1 MKKIY
6 AFIFIF
12 LLLSKGT
19 AYPQDGLTWEDCM
32 RKTKKNHPDLA
43 SAFEKVRQAR
53 MDKIIDISAALPD
66 ISASLSGKSAK
77 AASTGATTDTYA
89 YSVTGEQLVFDGF
102 KTLHEIFSSAKTLK
116 AQEYTYAVTSSNIR
130 LNLRS
135 AFTELLKAQELT
147 TLTKEISERRKQNL
161 ELVKLRYEAGR
172 EHKGS
177 LLTAEADF
185 ANAEYEAR
193 QAERSVTLS
202 QRELSKEIGLG
213 NLDPMLV
220 KGEFSLREGYN
231 AKPDIE
237 VLAHTTPFLKELM
250 AKKEAARSDLNSETA
265 DFFPEVYINGT
276 IGKSSSTWPPEDEA
290 WSYGVTVSLP
300 IFEGGSRFA
309 DVSKARSKF
318 RQLEQDERSGR
329 DTVLVTLEDTW
340 KDLQDS
346 IENVAV
352 QKKFIE
358 AAEER
363 AKITTT
369 QYETGLTSFDDW
381 IIIEDNLVS
390 AKKSYLNARRDM
402 LIYEAYWIQ
411 AIGGTLEYD

>member
-1 MKKIY
+1 
-6 AFIFIF
+6 
-12 LLLSKGT
+12 
-19 AYPQDGLTWEDCM
+19 
-32 RKTKKNHPDLA
+32 
-43 SAFEKVRQAR
+43 
-53 MDKIIDISAALPD
+53 
-66 ISASLSGKSAK
+66 
-77 AASTGATTDTYA
+77 
-89 YSVTGEQLVFDGF
+89 
-102 KTLHEIFSSAKTLK
+102 
-116 AQEYTYAVTSSNIR
+116 
-130 LNLRS
+130 
-135 AFTELLKAQELT
+135 
-147 TLTKEISERRKQNL
+147 
-161 ELVKLRYEAGR
+161 
-172 EHKGS
+172 
-177 LLTAEADF
+177 
-185 ANAEYEAR
+185 
-193 QAERSVTLS
+193 
-202 QRELSKEIGLG
+202 
-213 NLDPMLV
+213 
-220 KGEFSLREGYN
+220 
-231 AKPDIE
+231 
-237 VLAHTTPFLKELM
+237 LM